1 MATNENRVGALWRPD
16 KQSENGPVAK
26 GTIEINGER
35 IKVVVWR
42 NRWKKEGERTPDL
55 YIDLDKPREGAPPAE
70 KPAGD
75 LGYGTTPPATGPFG
89 RNPAKGAEDAK
100 AEFVDE
106 IPF

>member
-1 MATNENRVGALWRPD
+1 LPTNENRVGALWRPD

-26 GTIEINGER
+26 GSIEINGER

-55 YIDLDKPREGAPPAE
+55 YIEPDKPRGGQAPTE

-75 LGYGTTPPATGPFG
+75 LGYGTKPPASGPFG
-89 RNPAKGAEDAK
+89 RNPAQDAK
-100 AEFVDE
+100 PAEFADD